1 MKILAPQGFYEF
13 LAAKLE
19 YTVNLKG
26 EPGSV
31 QFPVYGWL
39 GPWRIHPH
47 FLFEAI
53 AYFVSFRL
61 LLRAIRR
68 DSLTVSDRGSIV
80 VGGMV
85 GALIGAKLL
94 ALLQHIDLLWQNRLL
109 ALQGKTVVGA
119 LLGGLIGVELTK
131 RWIGVKESTG
141 DVFVYPLIIGMA
153 IGRVGCFL
161 TGLDDRTYGTA
172 TMLPW
177 GIDFG
182 DGVMRHPTQ
191 LYEIAFL
198 SVLLLALQWRTRL
211 GLRSGDRFKLFM
223 ASYLGFRFL
232 TDFIKPDFH
241 PFLGISIIQAACILG
256 LIYYT
261 RERFYPFFKRSKI

>member
-1 MKILAPQGFYEF
+1 M
-13 LAAKLE
+13 
-19 YTVNLKG
+19 YTADPAG
-26 EPGSV
+26 EPDPV
-31 QFPVYGWL
+31 QFPAYVFL

-53 AYFVSFRL
+53 AYCVSFRL
-61 LLRAIRR
+61 LLKAIRR

-85 GALIGAKLL
+85 GALAGAKLL
-94 ALLQHIDLLWQNRLL
+94 VLLQHIDLLWQNRYAFLLL

-172 TMLPW
+172 TTLPW

-198 SVLLLALQWRTRL
+198 LALLLGLKLLARV

-223 ASYLGFRFL
+223 TSYLGFRFL

-241 PFLGISIIQAACILG
+241 PLLGVSAIQAACLLG
-256 LIYYT
+256 LIYYA
-261 RERFYPFFKRSKI
+261 RERFTPFFKRLRI